1 MHRGKN
7 EKVIGIMNDK
17 LGGKIM
23 TEFAVSRAKA
33 CSYLIDY
40 SDENKKI
47 KCTKEATQLENKIN
61 LEKNDIE
68 EDSRTE
74 SYQEFVKTM

>member
-1 MHRGKN
+1 MQRGKN

-47 KCTKEATQLENKIN
+47 KCTKRCVIEWKLEF
-61 LEKNDIE
+61 
-68 EDSRTE
+68 ED
-74 SYQEFVKTM
+74 YK